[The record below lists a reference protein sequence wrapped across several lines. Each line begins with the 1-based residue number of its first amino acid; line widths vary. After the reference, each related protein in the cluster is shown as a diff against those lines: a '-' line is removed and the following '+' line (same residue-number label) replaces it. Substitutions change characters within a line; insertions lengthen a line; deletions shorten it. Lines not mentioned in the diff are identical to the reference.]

1 MTITSDSVS
10 PPTLTVKPRRT
21 DLLYDAKPRS
31 FVIRGKHSAEA
42 LQFISKHLSLRK
54 NEKTS
59 RKMKKV
65 SIDVQLQDIRLTVVY
80 MWSDPNR
87 GFMQA
92 LGLTYSA

>member
-1 MTITSDSVS
+1 MTITNDSVS

-54 NEKTS
+54 NGKTS
-59 RKMKKV
+59 RKMKKRV
-65 SIDVQLQDIRLTVVY
+65 
-80 MWSDPNR
+80 NR
-87 GFMQA
+87 CSVA
-92 LGLTYSA
+92 RY

>member
-59 RKMKKV
+59 RKMKKTCQ
-65 SIDVQLQDIRLTVVY
+65 SMFSCKILDSLGQLSTR
-80 MWSDPNR
+80 
-87 GFMQA
+87 
-92 LGLTYSA
+92 GLTQTAVSCKH

>member
-1 MTITSDSVS
+1 MTITNDSVS

-42 LQFISKHLSLRK
+42 LQFISKHSSLRK

-59 RKMKKV
+59 RKMKKRV
-65 SIDVQLQDIRLTVVY
+65 NRRSVARYSLGQLSTR
-80 MWSDPNR
+80 
-87 GFMQA
+87 
-92 LGLTYSA
+92 GLTQTAV